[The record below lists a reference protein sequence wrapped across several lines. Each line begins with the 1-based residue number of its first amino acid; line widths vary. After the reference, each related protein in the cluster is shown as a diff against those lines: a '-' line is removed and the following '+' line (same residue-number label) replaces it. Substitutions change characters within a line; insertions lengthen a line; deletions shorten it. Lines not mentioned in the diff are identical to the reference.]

1 MGSDVYLEGRF
12 FGEPGSWF
20 IGRDLV
26 KTLRADSFDE
36 VPGVIEDLEA
46 AATDG
51 LTCAGFLTYE
61 AFGGLDVAQR
71 SPRASR
77 APLAWFQCFRSF
89 ELVPDP
95 FACDPST
102 PRIWRSSVTEEEFF
116 QSFAVIKRYMA
127 AGDTYQV
134 NYTFRLRSCECDGK
148 ALMARLVDAQPD
160 SFGAYFDTGEQ
171 VVCSV
176 SPELF
181 LTIDG
186 EDLVT
191 RPMKGTRPRG
201 RTQETDEAFIH
212 DLTTSEKERAEN
224 LMIVDMARND
234 LGRIAEVGSVHVP
247 NLFAVETYKTLHQLT
262 SEVRARS
269 NASLLEIFA
278 ATFPPASITGAP
290 KVRTMEIIDE
300 LETSRRG
307 VYTGCI
313 GVFGPGRKGAFSVA
327 IRTAVIDKSSG
338 TAEYGVGAGIVWD
351 SDAGSEWEESLLK
364 GAVLGALDGETKLI
378 ETLRYQRP
386 DGYFLLERH
395 LDRLS
400 SSSASLG
407 FVCDRAS
414 VVNALSDLDCEMD
427 DGGYKV
433 RLLLSPSGE
442 IELHN
447 SKIEETG
454 GTARV
459 AVLENSVDSSDP
471 LLRHKTTRRAV
482 FETARAK
489 FPDCDEVI
497 LTNERGEVTEGCTT
511 NVLVEIDGFWY
522 TPPVSCGL
530 LPGTLRGELIDTGAI
545 QERVLTLQDL
555 ERAEHV
561 QIVNSVRGRRTAVLV
576 HATSRV

>member
-1 MGSDVYLEGRF
+1 MGTDVYLEGRF

-20 IGRDLV
+20 VGRELV
-26 KTLRADSFDE
+26 RTLRADSCDK
-36 VPGVIEDLEA
+36 VAGVIEEIAGA
-46 AATDG
+46 AADG
-51 LTCAGFLTYE
+51 LTCTGFLAYE
-61 AFGGLDVAQR
+61 SLAGTPEGQR
-71 SPRASR
+71 SPRT
-77 APLAWFQCFRSF
+77 PLAWFQCFQSF
-89 ELVPDP
+89 ERVPDP
-95 FACDPST
+95 FARKPST
-102 PRIWRSSVTEEEFF
+102 PKIWRSSVTEEEFLENI
-116 QSFAVIKRYMA
+116 AKIKRYMA

-134 NYTFRLRSCECDGK
+134 NYTFRLLSNETDGT
-148 ALMARLVDAQPD
+148 ALMTRLVAAQPD
-160 SFGAYFDTGEQ
+160 SFGAYFDTGEHI
-171 VVCSV
+171 VCSV

-181 LTIDG
+181 LAIDG
-186 EDLVT
+186 LDLVT

-201 RTQETDEAFIH
+201 RTQETDEAFIY

-234 LGRIAEVGSVHVP
+234 LGRIAEVGSVRVP
-247 NLFAVETYKTLHQLT
+247 HLFKVETYKTLHQLT
-262 SEVRARS
+262 SEVHARS
-269 NASLLEIFA
+269 SASLLEVFK

-300 LETSRRG
+300 LETSPRG

-327 IRTAVIDKSSG
+327 IRTAIIDKSSG

-364 GAVLGALDGETKLI
+364 GAVLGALDESTKLI
-378 ETLRYQRP
+378 ETFRYERHR
-386 DGYFLLERH
+386 GYFLLERH
-395 LDRLS
+395 LDRLC

-407 FVCDRAS
+407 FVFDREN
-414 VVNALSDLDCEMD
+414 VLKALSDLEIEMD
-427 DGGYKV
+427 DGAYKV

-442 IELHN
+442 VELHN
-447 SKIEETG
+447 SKIEEPS
-454 GTARV
+454 GTARI
-459 AVLENSVDSSDP
+459 AVLENCVDSSDP
-471 LLRHKTTRRAV
+471 LLRHKTTRRTV
-482 FETARAK
+482 FESARAL

-511 NVLVEIDGFWY
+511 NVLVEIDGSWY

-530 LPGTLRGELIDTGAI
+530 LPGTLRGELLDTGEI
-545 QERVLTLQDL
+545 QERVLSVQDL

-576 HATSRV
+576 RATSKV